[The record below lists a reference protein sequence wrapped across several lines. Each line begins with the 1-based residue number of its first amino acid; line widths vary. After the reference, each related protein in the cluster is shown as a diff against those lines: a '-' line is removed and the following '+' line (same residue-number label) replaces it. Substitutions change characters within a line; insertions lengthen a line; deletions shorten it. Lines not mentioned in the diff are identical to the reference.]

1 MIPIKMVRPL
11 KNREY
16 TKKEIKIEAI
26 KGNIAIIASEYGTP
40 TFLPHCLHLV
50 GTAGPKQDFLHA
62 DIPGL

>member
-11 KNREY
+11 RNKEC
-16 TKKEIKIEAI
+16 TKEEIKKETI
-26 KGNIAIIASEYGTP
+26 KGNIAIIAPEYGTP